1 MLRCLGLLAIS
12 ATVLAF
18 ALPDGGAAQR
28 SGGRSAGGGG
38 LSVLFL
44 RGSDGYQVQL
54 MTIGRTVLLE
64 AGKARVG
71 AFYAVRGN
79 VSGNRI
85 GARFGRLGRVAVKF
99 SPVGRSARRKRSSRC
114 PDGGPPLEFGVFR
127 GTIEFRGERGY
138 TTVDARRA
146 SGVVIHPRR
155 RPCGPNL
162 RAALSATFGRPS
174 LNTQLTAISRR
185 KGTVTS
191 FELSRRGRSRLSLEA
206 SRQERRGRMQ
216 IFRQASTVIGGEN
229 AFISSGP
236 GVQPAFAFV
245 VAPKPFA
252 GSALFAADASNTWTG
267 SLSAW
272 LPGAGKVGLTGP
284 DFALSLCRRSS
295 EERGCNPEPPVRKPL
310 WIPQGRGSQ
319 SQALREA
326 RLSWSRYRR
335 NSASSAGSTP

>member
-1 MLRCLGLLAIS
+1 MLRYLGLLVVL
-12 ATVLAF
+12 ATVSVLVLSDA
-18 ALPDGGAAQR
+18 AAEKRGGGASR
-28 SGGRSAGGGG
+28 DGG
-38 LSVLFL
+38 LSVIFL

-54 MTIGRTVLLE
+54 MTAGRRVAVET
-64 AGKARVG
+64 GKGSVSAV
-71 AFYAVRGN
+71 YAVRGN

-85 GARFGRLGRVAVKF
+85 RARFGKLGRVAVEF
-99 SPVGRSARRKRSSRC
+99 SPRERRGMKFRRC

-146 SGVVIHPRR
+146 RGVVLHPRR
-155 RPCGPNL
+155 RPCRRNQRAGVSARFGP
-162 RAALSATFGRPS
+162 RP

-191 FELSRRGRSRLSLEA
+191 FDLSRRRGRSRLSLEA
-206 SRQERRGRMQ
+206 FRQEQRGEMQ
-216 IFRQASTVIGGEN
+216 IFRQTSTVIGGEN

-245 VAPKPFA
+245 VAPKPFGGSGLFQESA
-252 GSALFAADASNTWTG
+252 GGSVSWTG
-267 SLSAW
+267 PLTAW
-272 LPGAGKVGLTGP
+272 LPGAGKVKLTGE
-284 DFALSLCRRSS
+284 DFALGFCRRATG
-295 EERGCNPEPPVRKPL
+295 ERGCSPQPPVRRPL
-310 WIPQGRGSQ
+310 WLTQGSGSQ
-319 SQALREA
+319 FQLLDDA

>member
-1 MLRCLGLLAIS
+1 MLRCLGVLAIS
-12 ATVLAF
+12 ATVLIF
-18 ALPDGGAAQR
+18 ALPDGGAAQH
-28 SGGRSAGGGG
+28 SGGRSAGGG
-38 LSVLFL
+38 LSVLFP
-44 RGSDGYQVQL
+44 RGSDGYQVQM

-71 AFYAVRGN
+71 SFYAVRGN

-85 GARFGRLGRVAVKF
+85 GARFGKLGRIAVKF
-99 SPVGRSARRKRSSRC
+99 SPVDRSSRRRKSERC

-127 GTIEFRGERGY
+127 GTIKFRGERGY

-146 SGVVIHPRR
+146 PGLVIHPRR

-162 RAALSATFGRPS
+162 RAALSTTFGLRP
-174 LNTQLTAISRR
+174 LNTQLTAISRT

-191 FELSRRGRSRLSLEA
+191 FELSRRGQSRLLLEA

-229 AFISSGP
+229 AFIASGP
-236 GVQPAFAFV
+236 GVQPAFAFL
-245 VAPKPFA
+245 VAPKPFG
-252 GSALFAADASNTWTG
+252 GSALFAADASTTWSG
-267 SLSAW
+267 SLTAW
-272 LPGAGKVGLTGP
+272 LPGAGKVSLTGP
-284 DFALSLCRRSS
+284 EFALSFCRRSS